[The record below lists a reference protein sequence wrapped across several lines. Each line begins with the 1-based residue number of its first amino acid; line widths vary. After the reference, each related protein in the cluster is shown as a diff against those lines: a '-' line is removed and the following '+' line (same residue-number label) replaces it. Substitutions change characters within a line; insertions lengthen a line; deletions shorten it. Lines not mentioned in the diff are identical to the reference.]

1 MALDSSRSDGTQAAR
16 RSARMRA
23 TEDLLTDFFV
33 NGHDGA
39 VEQWEFGDYEGALE
53 EIQSRGIDITKPDK
67 RDAQEGRP
75 GRIAIAPEGGGA
87 NRLGVRGA
95 AIRQACRCLL
105 RHVASAIEEE

>member
-1 MALDSSRSDGTQAAR
+1 MGEESLAAR
-16 RSARMRA
+16 ICCPRIQARH
-23 TEDLLTDFFV
+23 LLR
-33 NGHDGA
+33 
-39 VEQWEFGDYEGALE
+39 FGDYEGALE

-95 AIRQACRCLL
+95 AIRQACRCCQLASL
-105 RHVASAIEEE
+105 SADHVTYK

>member
-1 MALDSSRSDGTQAAR
+1 
-16 RSARMRA
+16 MRA

-67 RDAQEGRP
+67 RDAQEDRP
-75 GRIAIAPEGGGA
+75 GIFGCPTILTTRSPET
-87 NRLGVRGA
+87 L
-95 AIRQACRCLL
+95 
-105 RHVASAIEEE
+105 

>member
-1 MALDSSRSDGTQAAR
+1 
-16 RSARMRA
+16 MRA
-23 TEDLLTDFFV
+23 TEDLLTEFFV

-87 NRLGVRGA
+87 NRPCPWGQGG
-95 AIRQACRCLL
+95 
-105 RHVASAIEEE
+105 RHPPGLQMFRI